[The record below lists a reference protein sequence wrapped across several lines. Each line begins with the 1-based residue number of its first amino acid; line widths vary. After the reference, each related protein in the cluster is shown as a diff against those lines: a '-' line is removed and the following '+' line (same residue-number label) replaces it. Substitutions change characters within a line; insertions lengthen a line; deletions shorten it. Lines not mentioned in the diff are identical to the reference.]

1 MYIRAQRGYMD
12 FTLMWEITPL
22 LLRAAWVTVSISV
35 LAFILGL
42 FLATLLVIMRS
53 SALRIVRWPA
63 RIYISVMRG
72 TPFFVQLLIFYYG
85 GSAFGINLEAYTA
98 GLLAMGLN
106 IAAYMSEAIRGSI
119 LAVNSGQNEASRSLG
134 FSRLQTMMSITLP
147 QAAGLMVRSL
157 GVLGVILIK
166 GSSLVSIISV
176 VELTYQSQRI
186 ISSTYKPFEVFA
198 VSAVLY
204 LVLIYGVI
212 SFVDWLYNRYT
223 RYLFN

>member
-1 MYIRAQRGYMD
+1 MR
-12 FTLMWEITPL
+12 EITPL
-22 LLRAAWVTVSISV
+22 LLKAAWVTVTISV

-42 FLATLLVIMRS
+42 VVATVLVIMRA
-53 SALRIVRWPA
+53 SAFRIIRWPA
-63 RIYISVMRG
+63 RIYISVIRG

-98 GLLAMGLN
+98 GLLAIGLN
-106 IAAYMSEAIRGSI
+106 GGAYMSEAIRGSI
-119 LAVNSGQNEASRSLG
+119 LAVDSGQNEASRSLG
-134 FSRLQTMMSITLP
+134 FSRTQTMISVILP
-147 QAAGLMVRSL
+147 QAAGLMIRSL
-157 GVLGVILIK
+157 GVLAVIIIK

-198 VSAVLY
+198 VSAALY
-204 LVLIYGVI
+204 LILIYGVI

-223 RYLFN
+223 RHLLH